1 MYEFAVF
8 NRLIHV
14 VNGFRNLAVAS
25 AATALA
31 LAVLGS
37 WVRINGAGM
46 TCPDWP
52 LCRGSLVPPLSGGI
66 VFEWSHRALA
76 LLESMLLVGTIIAG
90 RHASRSIAGVTPALA
105 VLIAIFV
112 AQVLLGGA
120 TVHFS
125 NSPTSVMFHWA
136 AGTALLATLTTLAIL
151 AVVAPSP
158 SASRPSIGSHD
169 AYAARP
175 NTSCVSLAVA
185 AGFGFFAMCI
195 GSYVSSSYAGLACAS
210 FPDCTGTLLGNNAL
224 QHAQMLHRLAAGAF
238 ALTAFVAV
246 IHSLR
251 VGSMRVKTFA
261 IGGMTLLV
269 TQIGLGAFNVTLL
282 LPVALREAHAANAC
296 LTFLAFVIAAVLA
309 AIDPMREFPPQ
320 AEHGAAQGAGPS

>member
-1 MYEFAVF
+1 LYEFAVF
-8 NRLIHV
+8 NKLAHV

-25 AATALA
+25 AATALV

-52 LCRGSLVPPLSGGI
+52 LCRGSLVPQLSGGI
-66 VFEWSHRALA
+66 VLEWSHRALA
-76 LLESMLLVGTIIAG
+76 LLESVLLVGTIAAG
-90 RHASRSIAGVTPALA
+90 RRVSRCVAGVTPALG

-120 TVHFS
+120 TVHLS
-125 NSPTSVMFHWA
+125 NSPLSVMLHWA

-158 SASRPSIGSHD
+158 TARSASNAENPMQ
-169 AYAARP
+169 A
-175 NTSCVSLAVA
+175 LAVA
-185 AGFGFFAMCI
+185 AGFGFLAMCI

-210 FPDCTGTLLGNNAL
+210 FPDCAGTLLGNNGE
-224 QHAQMLHRLAAGAF
+224 QHLQMLHRLAAGAF
-238 ALTAFVAV
+238 ALAAFMAV
-246 IHSLR
+246 LHTVR
-251 VGSMRVKTFA
+251 VGSPRVKAFA
-261 IGGMTLLV
+261 IAGMALLV
-269 TQIGLGAFNVTLL
+269 AQIGLGAFNVALL

-309 AIDPMREFPPQ
+309 AIDPLQEPRRQ
-320 AEHGAAQGAGPS
+320 AERGAAQGSCPS